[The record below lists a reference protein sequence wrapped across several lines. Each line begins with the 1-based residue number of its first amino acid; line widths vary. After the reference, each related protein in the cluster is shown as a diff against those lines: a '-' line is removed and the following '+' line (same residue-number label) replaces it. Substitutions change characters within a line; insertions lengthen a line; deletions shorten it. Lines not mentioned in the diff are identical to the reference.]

1 MVDIWLLLLCN
12 KNSASPQVYHET
24 DQCVSSIKGYE
35 SEDPIVFPSV
45 YEDRNLFVS
54 HSTPGKGSMHNFC
67 NIAMPL
73 AHNGPVI
80 TSASAGLPKDET
92 LQSNSIIIESNPKL
106 SERQYSEISPLV
118 HQEKHSSVYGL
129 IPGKDLLQN
138 IGNISTP
145 LALVGPVMT
154 HVSTGI
160 GREERQNNT
169 KLLGQSFQPLA
180 KKRFFEKDLAESTES
195 PKNKADNEHNFH
207 LAEDYQNSDK
217 KIESVSQMHC
227 PCNYQKQMH
236 KKSLL
241 QDLQAEE
248 NRKISRE
255 GPFAKHWQYFCPLS
269 GASYDTCQQGLTG
282 RKIDKTTLQ
291 VVNIIQNCLV
301 DPFSH

>member
-207 LAEDYQNSDK
+207 LAEA
-217 KIESVSQMHC
+217 KIQSLMHFIFYRTIRIVTRKLRVC
-227 PCNYQKQMH
+227 HRCIVPVIIRSKCTRKACCKIYKLKRIEKFQGKG
-236 KKSLL
+236 LL
-241 QDLQAEE
+241 R
-248 NRKISRE
+248 NIGNISA
-255 GPFAKHWQYFCPLS
+255 P
-269 GASYDTCQQGLTG
+269 
-282 RKIDKTTLQ
+282 
-291 VVNIIQNCLV
+291 
-301 DPFSH
+301 